1 MFSLDYSVST
11 KTEPKFK
18 NRDTSHFLNDKNQ
31 LKLASDHPT
40 PRVPQFPSLPA
51 ISLRTR
57 LNICE
62 IVEKNRDYSLPPIPG
77 TEPLK
82 LLQFPN

>member
-18 NRDTSHFLNDKNQ
+18 NRDTSHSLYDKNQ
-31 LKLASDHPT
+31 LELASDHLT
-40 PRVPQFPSLPA
+40 PRVPQFPTFPP

-57 LNICE
+57 LSISE
-62 IVEKNRDYSLPPIPG
+62 IVEKNRDYSRPPIPG
-77 TEPLK
+77 AEPLK